1 VRCRRAPAS
10 ARIQAA
16 PAPRWRCRTA
26 ASRPA
31 PAPSLAAAPPARSS
45 PTAAPP
51 TPTSNIAASA
61 IPAVPPPAWARS
73 PSCPPAGRRSAADRS
88 PSGSRS
94 RSRTRSPTFPMAG
107 PPAPNGARTTLY
119 HLNSSDGTAISK
131 YWDLKSAQQPTAQDD
146 TTLTFDYS
154 DASTGWE
161 TVPNAITATNYQ
173 GVMSPVDT
181 SLPLAEQTIF
191 TRYWNVFNVD
201 LVNAG
206 SAQGKLV
213 QIVVRWKEPNFGYR
227 SVTNSFF

>member
-1 VRCRRAPAS
+1 MRRHDRGFSLIEAMVAS
-10 ARIQAA
+10 VIMLIGLLGLAGLQVIGMRANNIGKRMSQA
-16 PAPRWRCRTA
+16 
-26 ASRPA
+26 
-31 PAPSLAAAPPARSS
+31 SLLAQDLAQ
-45 PTAAPP
+45 
-51 TPTSNIAASA
+51 NMQI
-61 IPAVPPPAWARS
+61 WAY
-73 PSCPPAGRRSAADRS
+73 ADNRLQ
-88 PSGSRS
+88 SG
-94 RSRTRSPTFPMAG
+94 G

-119 HLNSSDGTAISK
+119 HLNSGDGTAISK
-131 YWDLKSAQQPTAQDD
+131 YWDLKSAQQPTAQDN

-181 SLPLAEQTIF
+181 SLPAGEQTIF

-227 SVTNSFF
+227 SVTNSFFKYDPTQFNQ

>member
-1 VRCRRAPAS
+1 RRHDRGFSLIEAMVAS
-10 ARIQAA
+10 VIMLIGLLGLAGLQVIGMRANNIGKRMSQA
-16 PAPRWRCRTA
+16 
-26 ASRPA
+26 
-31 PAPSLAAAPPARSS
+31 SLLAQDLAQ
-45 PTAAPP
+45 
-51 TPTSNIAASA
+51 NMQI
-61 IPAVPPPAWARS
+61 WAY
-73 PSCPPAGRRSAADRS
+73 ADNRLQ
-88 PSGSRS
+88 SG
-94 RSRTRSPTFPMAG
+94 G

-131 YWDLKSAQQPTAQDD
+131 YWDLKSAQQPTAQGN

-213 QIVVRWKEPNFGYR
+213 QIVVRWKEPNFGWR
-227 SVTNSFF
+227 SVTNSFFKYDPTQFNQ

>member
-1 VRCRRAPAS
+1 MRRHDRGFSLIEAMVAS
-10 ARIQAA
+10 VIMLIGLLGLAGLQVIGMRANNIGKRMSQA
-16 PAPRWRCRTA
+16 
-26 ASRPA
+26 
-31 PAPSLAAAPPARSS
+31 SLLAQDLAQ
-45 PTAAPP
+45 
-51 TPTSNIAASA
+51 NMQI
-61 IPAVPPPAWARS
+61 WAY
-73 PSCPPAGRRSAADRS
+73 ADNRLQ
-88 PSGSRS
+88 SG
-94 RSRTRSPTFPMAG
+94 G

-213 QIVVRWKEPNFGYR
+213 QIVVRWKEPNFGWR
-227 SVTNSFF
+227 SVTNSFFKYDPTQFNQ

>member
-1 VRCRRAPAS
+1 MRRHDRGFSLIEAMVAS
-10 ARIQAA
+10 VIMLIGLLGLAGLQVIGMRANNIGKRMSQA
-16 PAPRWRCRTA
+16 
-26 ASRPA
+26 
-31 PAPSLAAAPPARSS
+31 SLLAQDLAQ
-45 PTAAPP
+45 
-51 TPTSNIAASA
+51 NMQI
-61 IPAVPPPAWARS
+61 WAYTDNRLQ
-73 PSCPPAGRRSAADRS
+73 
-88 PSGSRS
+88 SG
-94 RSRTRSPTFPMAG
+94 G

-131 YWDLKSAQQPTAQDD
+131 YWDLKSAQQPTAQDG

-213 QIVVRWKEPNFGYR
+213 QIVVRWKEPNFGWR
-227 SVTNSFF
+227 SVTNSFFKYDPTQFNQ

>member
-1 VRCRRAPAS
+1 MRRHDRGFSLIEAMVAS
-10 ARIQAA
+10 VIMLIGLLGLAGLQVIGMRANNIGKRMSQA
-16 PAPRWRCRTA
+16 
-26 ASRPA
+26 
-31 PAPSLAAAPPARSS
+31 SLLAQDLAQ
-45 PTAAPP
+45 
-51 TPTSNIAASA
+51 NMQI
-61 IPAVPPPAWARS
+61 WAYTDNRLQ
-73 PSCPPAGRRSAADRS
+73 
-88 PSGSRS
+88 SG
-94 RSRTRSPTFPMAG
+94 G

-213 QIVVRWKEPNFGYR
+213 QIVVRWKEPNFGWR
-227 SVTNSFF
+227 SVTNSFFKYDPTQFNQ

>member
-1 VRCRRAPAS
+1 MRRHDRGFSLIEAMVAS
-10 ARIQAA
+10 VIMLIGLLGLAGLQVIGMRANNIGKRMSQA
-16 PAPRWRCRTA
+16 
-26 ASRPA
+26 
-31 PAPSLAAAPPARSS
+31 SLLAQDLAQ
-45 PTAAPP
+45 
-51 TPTSNIAASA
+51 NMQI
-61 IPAVPPPAWARS
+61 WAY
-73 PSCPPAGRRSAADRS
+73 ADNRLQ
-88 PSGSRS
+88 SG
-94 RSRTRSPTFPMAG
+94 G

-131 YWDLKSAQQPTAQDD
+131 YWDLKSAQQPTAQDG

-161 TVPNAITATNYQ
+161 TVPNALTGTNYG

-181 SLPLAEQTIF
+181 SLPAGEQTIF

-213 QIVVRWKEPNFGYR
+213 QIVVRWKEPNFGWR
-227 SVTNSFF
+227 SVTNSFFKYDPTQFNQ

>member
-1 VRCRRAPAS
+1 MRRHDRGFSLIEAMVAS
-10 ARIQAA
+10 VIMLIGLLGLAGLQVIGMRANNIGKRMSQA
-16 PAPRWRCRTA
+16 
-26 ASRPA
+26 
-31 PAPSLAAAPPARSS
+31 SLLAQDLAQ
-45 PTAAPP
+45 
-51 TPTSNIAASA
+51 NMQI
-61 IPAVPPPAWARS
+61 WAY
-73 PSCPPAGRRSAADRS
+73 ADNRLQ
-88 PSGSRS
+88 SG
-94 RSRTRSPTFPMAG
+94 G

-131 YWDLKSAQQPTAQDD
+131 YWDLKSAQQPTAQDNS
-146 TTLTFDYS
+146 TLTFDYS

-213 QIVVRWKEPNFGYR
+213 QIVVRWKEPNFGWR
-227 SVTNSFF
+227 SVTNSFFKYDPTQFNQ

>member
-1 VRCRRAPAS
+1 MRRHDRGFSLIEAMVAS
-10 ARIQAA
+10 VIMLIGLLGLAGLQVIGMRANNIGKRMSQA
-16 PAPRWRCRTA
+16 
-26 ASRPA
+26 
-31 PAPSLAAAPPARSS
+31 SLLAQDLAQ
-45 PTAAPP
+45 
-51 TPTSNIAASA
+51 NMQI
-61 IPAVPPPAWARS
+61 WAY
-73 PSCPPAGRRSAADRS
+73 ADNRLQ
-88 PSGSRS
+88 SG
-94 RSRTRSPTFPMAG
+94 G

-131 YWDLKSAQQPTAQDD
+131 YWDLKSAQQPTAQDN

-213 QIVVRWKEPNFGYR
+213 QIVVRWKEPNFGWR
-227 SVTNSFF
+227 SVTNSFFKYDPTQFNQ

>member
-1 VRCRRAPAS
+1 MRRHDRGFSLIEAMVAS
-10 ARIQAA
+10 VIMLIGLLGLAGLQVIGMRANNIGKRMSQA
-16 PAPRWRCRTA
+16 
-26 ASRPA
+26 
-31 PAPSLAAAPPARSS
+31 SLLAQDLAQ
-45 PTAAPP
+45 
-51 TPTSNIAASA
+51 NMQI
-61 IPAVPPPAWARS
+61 WAY
-73 PSCPPAGRRSAADRS
+73 ADNRLQ
-88 PSGSRS
+88 SG
-94 RSRTRSPTFPMAG
+94 G

-131 YWDLKSAQQPTAQDD
+131 YWDLKSAQQPTAQDG

-213 QIVVRWKEPNFGYR
+213 QIVVRWKEPNFGWR
-227 SVTNSFF
+227 SVTNSFFKYDPTQFNQ